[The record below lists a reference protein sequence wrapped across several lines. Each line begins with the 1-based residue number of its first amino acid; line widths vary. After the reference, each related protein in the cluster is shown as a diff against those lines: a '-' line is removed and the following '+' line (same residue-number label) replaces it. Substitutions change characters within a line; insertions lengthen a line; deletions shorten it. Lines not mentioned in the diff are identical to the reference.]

1 VDPQYLRT
9 YLSCTYLLK
18 MGVLWPQG
26 QHEIPWKQGSGM
38 EKHFPWNFHG
48 FHGKFSMDTTSMFFT
63 SYGGTGIVKGCSLSK
78 GYNNQDNNGV
88 QTHTQTLY
96 TYQYVMDSQI
106 TDGGLSC
113 IVSHQGPSQD

>member
-1 VDPQYLRT
+1 MIRIQFLTALGPNLQ
-9 YLSCTYLLK
+9 SP
-18 MGVLWPQG
+18 GVSTDEIG
-26 QHEIPWKQGSGM
+26 CEEVFKRQH
-38 EKHFPWNFHG
+38 
-48 FHGKFSMDTTSMFFT
+48 
-63 SYGGTGIVKGCSLSK
+63 
-78 GYNNQDNNGV
+78 NNQDNNGV